1 MSQTQAVEEALR
13 EYQHDFAVGNGDFS
27 CAEWD
32 GMNESA
38 FKAGA
43 AWAATSP
50 AECAVLEAAQAL
62 VDFPITEFEFDKRTS
77 DLRDAVAALER
88 EKVEGAS
95 NGN

>member
-50 AECAVLEAAQAL
+50 AECAVIEAAQKL
-62 VDFPITEFEFDKRTS
+62 YITGVVTTS
-77 DLRDAVAALER
+77 LRELYDAVAALER

-95 NGN
+95 SGK

>member
-50 AECAVLEAAQAL
+50 AERAVLEAARESSNYYSQSEDERWKCMMQLIFA
-62 VDFPITEFEFDKRTS
+62 VDAMD
-77 DLRDAVAALER
+77 R
-88 EKVEGAS
+88 EKVEGTK
-95 NGN
+95 